1 MIPCG
6 VNEVVRLERKLARIE
21 RLEAPVA
28 LASGLALAVPYLLW
42 QYVLDG
48 TVTIATHAWIILFA
62 VGCGVSYFGFAVWGA
77 RVDLARRQLLD
88 PGAPR
93 KLPRARRL
101 VRSRA
106 TPRIAPVARAPV
118 ALREPDL
125 PPPDP
130 AEGPRLL
137 K

>member
-1 MIPCG
+1 
-6 VNEVVRLERKLARIE
+6 VDELVRLERKLARIE
-21 RLEAPVA
+21 RLETPVT

-42 QYVLDG
+42 QYVVDG
-48 TVTIATHAWIILFA
+48 TATIATYAWIVLFA

-88 PGAPR
+88 LDAPR
-93 KLPRARRL
+93 KLPRARL
-101 VRSRA
+101 MASRVA
-106 TPRIAPVARAPV
+106 PRIAPVARAPV
-118 ALREPDL
+118 EMREPDL